1 MQSAKQ
7 STGENNKISMDKR
20 LSGSSIIDDAVQDVF
35 QYIIRDYV
43 ENWYSLVT
51 KETEFLFESKQFLQK
66 IAINAS
72 NR

>member
-1 MQSAKQ
+1 L
-7 STGENNKISMDKR
+7 DKR

-51 KETEFLFESKQFLQK
+51 KETELLFESKQLLEK
-66 IAINAS
+66 IAISAS
-72 NR
+72 NRLYFFETY

>member
-1 MQSAKQ
+1 
-7 STGENNKISMDKR
+7 MDKR

-51 KETEFLFESKQFLQK
+51 KETELLFESKQLLEK
-66 IAINAS
+66 IAISAS
-72 NR
+72 NRLYSFET